1 MKPMRLIK
9 FTIVLLLLISCN
21 SAKSINNSPT
31 NVSIID
37 CSIDLTKAVDD
48 KLPITINLHNNT
60 SKSLIYRLPKVVQG
74 TYDISDFGQ
83 FVDNFEAF
91 DAKGNKIPNTKIDI
105 NSWEIKNAKNLSK
118 ITYLVNDTF
127 DSKGINDLCK
137 PQFPAGTNIDLNN
150 YVLNLH
156 GFIGYFDSLIDAEY
170 NLTIKAPTKFNY
182 ATALKL
188 VDKVDNEKNKTTAY
202 NFFAPRYFDL
212 VDNPMMFGELDVE
225 EFMINDLK
233 IVLSIYSPNKVY
245 NAKELKNIVLNTM
258 QSQVNYL
265 KDFKATS
272 RYDIQIYFFDGTVI
286 NPKDY
291 GALEH
296 HTSTVMVLPENT
308 KKAALYNDLKYFI
321 SHEFFHIIT
330 PLSVHSEDVHNFDY
344 NNPTF
349 SKHLWMYEGVPEYF
363 SKLFQ
368 IDQKLISNQEFY
380 DIIQEKIQNSK
391 KYEDDISFTS
401 MSENILNNSYHKNYP
416 NVYQKGALIA
426 MCLDILIRNESDG
439 KRGLLSLMNE
449 LSVKYGKN
457 VPFQDDNLINEI
469 TKMTYPSIGSF
480 LKNHVEGKTPIT
492 YQKYFDMVG
501 LDFKDEKLV
510 SIEKPTYKQLNV
522 RDSWL
527 NQHSNTI
534 AFENV
539 NVIPMN
545 EEIILKNQ
553 RVITLD
559 SKIISIQP
567 SSEKPGIPLQTVID
581 GTGKYLI
588 PGLSE
593 MHYHWRNARAIE
605 NEFKLLIAN
614 GITTVRNMAE
624 YDGQD
629 HISIKKKAQKGEI
642 LAPNYFTTGPYLS
655 AANFHDVNDVIRI
668 VKEHKEK
675 GYDFLKI
682 GDGDGI
688 SKEIYLK
695 ILEEA
700 QKYNIPVIGH
710 AEHNLPLEFSLRMKS
725 IEHVEE
731 FVYIFNKTD
740 FKYLNNDAVFLD
752 NAAKQIKN
760 SGVYVAPTLVIFEMI
775 TQYLVDSK
783 FSNLKVNHEAKYLT
797 HSQYKEWLT
806 DKNHYRADFKGKNLG
821 GVDALTLFNNYFE
834 WMKKF
839 TKILQ
844 DRGVPLLTGSDTF
857 GMVIPGFSLHH
868 EFEFLQESGLT
879 PFEILTASTVN
890 SSRYLNTISSEG
902 TISEGKNANLVLLN
916 NNPLLDIKN
925 TKSIEGVM
933 LKGKWYD
940 REQLN
945 KFLKDVELLND

>member
-1 MKPMRLIK
+1 MKPAKLI
-9 FTIVLLLLISCN
+9 IVLILFISC
-21 SAKSINNSPT
+21 SATKSIHNLASNNPIIYS
-31 NVSIID
+31 SIN
-37 CSIDLTKAVDD
+37 LTEAIYD
-48 KLPITINLHNNT
+48 KLPVIINLQNNT

-74 TYDISDFGQ
+74 TYDVSDFGY
-83 FVDNFEAF
+83 FVENFEAF
-91 DAKGNKIPNTKIDI
+91 DAKGNKIPSAKIDT
-105 NSWEIKNAKNLSK
+105 NSWEIKNAENLHK

-127 DSKGINDLCK
+127 DSEGINDLCK
-137 PQFPAGTNIDLNN
+137 PQFPAGTNIEANN

-156 GFIGYFDSLIDAEY
+156 GFIGYFESLTEAEY

-188 VDKVDNEKNKTTAY
+188 VNKVEDEKSKATTY

-212 VDNPMMFGELDVE
+212 VDNPMMFGELDIE
-225 EFMINDLK
+225 EFMINDVK

-245 NAKELKNIVLNTM
+245 NAKELKNAVLSTM

-265 KDFKATS
+265 KDFNTTS
-272 RYDIQIYFFDGTVI
+272 RYDIQIYFFDGVTI
-286 NPKDY
+286 APKFY

-308 KKAALYNDLKYFI
+308 KKERLYNDLKYFI
-321 SHEFFHIIT
+321 SHEFFHTIT
-330 PLSVHSEDVHNFDY
+330 PLSVHSEDIHNFNYY
-344 NNPTF
+344 NPSF
-349 SKHLWMYEGVPEYF
+349 SKHLWMYEGVTEYF

-368 IDQKLISNQEFY
+368 IDQNLISNQEFY
-380 DIIQEKIQNSK
+380 NTILDKIQNSK
-391 KYEDDISFTS
+391 KYNDEISFTY
-401 MSENILNNSYHKNYP
+401 MSEHILEDFYHENYP

-439 KRGLLSLMNE
+439 KRSLLSLMNE

-457 VPFQDDNLINEI
+457 IPFEDDRLFDEI
-469 TKMTYPSIGSF
+469 TEMTYPSVGLF
-480 LKNHVEGKTPIT
+480 LKNHVKGETPIP

-501 LDFKDEKLV
+501 LDYKGEKLV
-510 SIEKPTYKQLNV
+510 NIEKPTYKQLAL

-539 NVIPMN
+539 DVIPMN
-545 EEIILKNQ
+545 EEIVLKNQ

-559 SKIISIQP
+559 GKIIRIQP
-567 SSEKPGIPLQTVID
+567 ISENPGIHIQTVID
-581 GTGKYLI
+581 GTDKYLI

-593 MHYHWRNARAIE
+593 MHYHWRDANRAIE

-629 HISIKKKAQKGEI
+629 HISIKKKVQNGKI
-642 LAPNYFTTGPYLS
+642 LGPNYFTTGPYLS
-655 AANFHDVNDVIRI
+655 AGYFHDTNDVIRI

-675 GYDFLKI
+675 EYDFIKI

-695 ILEEA
+695 ILEES

-710 AEHNLPLEFSLRMKS
+710 GQHHLPLEFSLRMKS

-731 FVYIFNKTD
+731 FIYIFNNGD
-740 FKYLNNDAVFLD
+740 FKYLNNDVDFL
-752 NAAKQIKN
+752 NNSAKQIKN
-760 SGVYVAPTLVIFEMI
+760 SGLYVAPTLVIFEMI
-775 TQYLVDSK
+775 TQYLEDSK
-783 FSNLKVNHEAKYLT
+783 FSDLKESHEAKYLN
-797 HSQYKEWLT
+797 HSQFNEWLT
-806 DKNHYRADFKGKNLG
+806 DKNQYRADFKGKDLG
-821 GVDALTLFNNYFE
+821 GVDALILFNNYFE

-839 TKILQ
+839 TKILH
-844 DRGVPLLTGSDTF
+844 DNCVPLLTGSDTF
-857 GMVIPGFSLHH
+857 GMVVPGFSLHY
-868 EFEFLQESGLT
+868 EFEFLQECGLT

-916 NNPLLDIKN
+916 KNPLSDIKN

-933 LKGKWYD
+933 LKGKWFN
-940 REQLN
+940 RKQLDQ
-945 KFLKDVELLND
+945 FLKDVELLDD